1 MFRKSSRSASNAS
14 TKGNN
19 PGTVGGGGGTDLIFP
34 NSIPVNDDVLEEEK
48 SDTKPKDST
57 IPRTSTL
64 KKLSKQLSKIPFQ
77 RKTLSKDQD
86 GAEDKNKSSAKQD
99 SEESKKEPLT
109 SKKSLEINQ
118 EIMLEANGTLPRKTS
133 VPTSGENTVDED
145 VAEYLRAFAM
155 KQNEKIAE
163 LEEKLTEKESALILS
178 QNLYTASLSQIL
190 TLKEKLSKEDDLNRK
205 NGNALSLLTSCL
217 IYYILSPKRVASKE
231 DCRAGRREF

>member
-1 MFRKSSRSASNAS
+1 M
-14 TKGNN
+14 
-19 PGTVGGGGGTDLIFP
+19 IFP
-34 NSIPVNDDVLEEEK
+34 NSIPVNDDVFEEEK
-48 SDTKPKDST
+48 SDTKPMAKDST

-86 GAEDKNKSSAKQD
+86 GTEDKKKSSAKQD
-99 SEESKKEPLT
+99 NEESKKEPVI
-109 SKKSLEINQ
+109 SKKGLEINE

-133 VPTSGENTVDED
+133 VPTSGENTFDED

-178 QNLYTASLSQIL
+178 QNLYTASMSQIL

-205 NGNALSLLTSCL
+205 NGNALSL
-217 IYYILSPKRVASKE
+217 IAS
-231 DCRAGRREF
+231 